1 MWSKYVYNE
10 AAETAVHLALATSL
24 SRRTW
29 SRALPVLQAVGDGL
43 QSGSHE
49 RWYKILG
56 YKAIRLSSLGYLL
69 F

>member
-49 RWYKILG
+49 R
-56 YKAIRLSSLGYLL
+56 
-69 F
+69 